1 MNLYKTIGI
10 YGIKNKINGNIY
22 VGKTAMNFGDRRD
35 SHYSLLNNN
44 KHKNQHLQRA
54 WNKYGS
60 DNFEFVILH
69 ELQDGEDINALE
81 ISYIEKYKKLGL
93 SYNIAPGGEGGNNLG
108 KHLSAET
115 KRKIGE
121 KNRIHM
127 TGRHLS
133 NETKKKM
140 SESTKKHYQSMT
152 EDELIEF
159 GKKSSKYASGYKW
172 SEKSKENFSKI
183 QRTKPNGAKYDV
195 DIVKE
200 IRRLHEKENK
210 GYTEISEELN
220 IPRPAVYL
228 IATYRRW
235 KHVS

>member
-1 MNLYKTIGI
+1 MSLYKTIGI

-60 DNFEFVILH
+60 DNLEFVILH

-133 NETKKKM
+133 NETKK
-140 SESTKKHYQSMT
+140 
-152 EDELIEF
+152 EDR
-159 GKKSSKYASGYKW
+159 KS
-172 SEKSKENFSKI
+172 
-183 QRTKPNGAKYDV
+183 V
-195 DIVKE
+195 V
-200 IRRLHEKENK
+200 
-210 GYTEISEELN
+210 
-220 IPRPAVYL
+220 
-228 IATYRRW
+228 
-235 KHVS
+235 